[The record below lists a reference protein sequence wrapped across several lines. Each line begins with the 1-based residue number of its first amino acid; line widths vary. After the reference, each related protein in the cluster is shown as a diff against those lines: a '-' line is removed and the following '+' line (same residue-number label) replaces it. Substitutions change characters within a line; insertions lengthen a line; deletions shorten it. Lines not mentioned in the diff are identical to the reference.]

1 MRENPAA
8 APRGL
13 WILAIA
19 GLAPF
24 PAAAL
29 AFTMGPASVSAA
41 ALDLLLGWGALV
53 LAFLGGV
60 HWGLESG
67 RRSPRARRMAASLAP
82 PTGGSLIFLARDH
95 LELSVVLGGLIVA
108 FLAQWLMDHRTPD
121 SPGRWPVL
129 STALTASACV
139 GLAIALEG
147 ALRL

>member
-1 MRENPAA
+1 MRENLKA

-13 WILAIA
+13 WMLAFA

-24 PAAAL
+24 PVTAL
-29 AFTMGPASVSAA
+29 TFTMGPATLSAV
-41 ALDLLLGWGALV
+41 ALDLLLGWSALV

-60 HWGLESG
+60 HWGLESS

-82 PTGGSLIFLARDH
+82 PTCGSLIFLTRDH
-95 LELSVVLGGLIVA
+95 LDLSIVLGGLIAA

-121 SPGRWPVL
+121 SPGRWPIL

-139 GLAIALEG
+139 GLAIALEE